1 MDKQNGVILIR
12 KPVLIVLFFSLLLSA
27 CTQEEKES
35 GDFSGIV
42 NEGKVMGYEYKVEK
56 EGDAFFWKVG
66 YKGER
71 TSYKVSNDNKV
82 ELEKFMNAVNDGE
95 LFFGELVIWTSYFV
109 LVVLLSFYFYWK
121 NKKWLKVGGPLIVV
135 VMTGVI
141 GLFLAFDALMDLS
154 HALKDAKFYYSKLT
168 TL

>member
-1 MDKQNGVILIR
+1 MILIR
-12 KPVLIVLFFSLLLSA
+12 KLALIALFFALLLSA

-42 NEGKVMGYEYKVEK
+42 NEGSVMNYEYTIEK

-71 TSYKVSNDNKV
+71 TSFEESSDNKG
-82 ELEKFMNAVNDGE
+82 ELDKFMKAVNDGE
-95 LFFGELVIWTSYFV
+95 LFFGELVIWTSYFT

-121 NKKWLKVGGPLIVV
+121 NKKWLKESGPLIVV
-135 VMTGVI
+135 VMLGVI
-141 GLFLAFDALMDLS
+141 GFFLAFDALMDLS
-154 HALKDAKFYYSKLT
+154 HALKDAKFYYSRLT
-168 TL
+168 TI